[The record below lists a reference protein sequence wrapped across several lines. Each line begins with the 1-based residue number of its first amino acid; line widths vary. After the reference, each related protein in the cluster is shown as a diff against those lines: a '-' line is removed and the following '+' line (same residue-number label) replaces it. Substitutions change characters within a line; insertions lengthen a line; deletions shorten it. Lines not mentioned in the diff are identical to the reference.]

1 MLRLSRSRNFQQRL
15 SEGARSSSSGLM
27 SGMQIQFTFG
37 ATGAY
42 RSSVWLWQSQFA
54 TRHAHAQSG
63 ENPKLR
69 TLFYKLARYMM
80 DGVSLLFVF
89 DGRGRPATKRAT
101 NVITRDHWLTEP
113 LKDLIDAFGYH
124 YYEVFR
130 EFQITCHGLLF
141 SGSWRG

>member
-1 MLRLSRSRNFQQRL
+1 M
-15 SEGARSSSSGLM
+15 
-27 SGMQIQFTFG
+27 T
-37 ATGAY
+37 
-42 RSSVWLWQSQFA
+42 
-54 TRHAHAQSG
+54 
-63 ENPKLR
+63 
-69 TLFYKLARYMM
+69 

-130 EFQITCHGLLF
+130 ESQI
-141 SGSWRG
+141 R